1 MTSVPDNSSKLV
13 FTVPPELDGERLD
26 VCLARLATD
35 FSRVQ
40 IQKAIASGNVLRN
53 GKVQTAKRQTVSRD
67 DRIEFQVPEEPSMD
81 HVAAEHIPLDILY
94 EDDALLVIN
103 KPAGMVVH
111 PAAGNYTG
119 TVVNALLGRDQEI
132 LEEFDEADSMRPG
145 IVHRLDKDTSG
156 CLIIAKNGNAMHKL
170 SRSFADREVSKT
182 YMAIVAPAPKVMA
195 AEIRTQI
202 GRNPGNRKK
211 MAVVRSGG
219 RDAVTIFNVVRRG
232 KIGPNSAALLKV
244 RILTGRTHQIR
255 VHMSHY
261 GSPIIGDALYGGN
274 SRIAAPR
281 QMLHAWK
288 LSFPHPVTKE
298 MLSFESPFPADFQEY
313 MDQITEQ

>member
-156 CLIIAKNGNAMHKL
+156 GLVIAKNGNAMHKL

>member
-1 MTSVPDNSSKLV
+1 MTSVPDNSSKLA

-156 CLIIAKNGNAMHKL
+156 CLVIAKNGNAMHKL

-298 MLSFESPFPADFQEY
+298 MLSFESPFPAEFQEY

>member
-1 MTSVPDNSSKLV
+1 MTSVPDNSSKLE

-156 CLIIAKNGNAMHKL
+156 CLVIAKNGNAMHKL

>member
-156 CLIIAKNGNAMHKL
+156 CLVIAKNGNAMHKL

>member
-1 MTSVPDNSSKLV
+1 MTSVPDNSSKLA

-156 CLIIAKNGNAMHKL
+156 CLVIAKNGNAMHKL

-261 GSPIIGDALYGGN
+261 GTPIIGDALYGGN

>member
-1 MTSVPDNSSKLV
+1 MTSVPDNSSNLV

-156 CLIIAKNGNAMHKL
+156 CLVIAKNGNAMHKL

>member
-1 MTSVPDNSSKLV
+1 MTSVPDNSSKLA

-67 DRIEFQVPEEPSMD
+67 DLIEFQVPEEPSMD

-156 CLIIAKNGNAMHKL
+156 CLVIAKNGNAMHKL

>member
-156 CLIIAKNGNAMHKL
+156 CLVIAKNGNAMHKL

-202 GRNPGNRKK
+202 GRNPGNRTK

>member
-1 MTSVPDNSSKLV
+1 MTSVPDNSSKLA

-94 EDDALLVIN
+94 EDDALLAIN

-156 CLIIAKNGNAMHKL
+156 CLVIAKNGNAMHKL

>member
-1 MTSVPDNSSKLV
+1 METKICY
-13 FTVPPELDGERLD
+13 TVPPELDGERLD
-26 VCLARLATD
+26 VALSRLAKE

-40 IQKAIASGNVLRN
+40 IQKVIADGGVQWN
-53 GKVQTAKRQTVSRD
+53 GKTQTAKRQTVSQG
-67 DRIEFQVPEEPSMD
+67 DRIELRPPQDLPMD
-81 HVAAEHIPLDILY
+81 NVAAEQIPLDVLF
-94 EDDALLVIN
+94 EDESLLVIS

-119 TVVNALLGRDQEI
+119 TVVNALLGRDREI
-132 LEEFDEADSMRPG
+132 LEEFDETDAMRPG

-156 CLIIAKNGNAMHKL
+156 CLVIAKNGNAMHRLAK
-170 SRSFADREVSKT
+170 SFADRKVSKI
-182 YMAIVAPAPKVMA
+182 YMAIVAPAPRVMA
-195 AEIRTQI
+195 AEIKTQI
-202 GRNPGNRKK
+202 GRNPGNRRK

-261 GSPIIGDALYGGN
+261 GSPVIGDALYGGN
-274 SRIAAPR
+274 SRIPAPR

-288 LSFPHPVTKE
+288 LSFPHPLTGE
-298 MLSFESPFPADFQEY
+298 LLSFESPFPADFQNY
-313 MDQITEQ
+313 MDQITEP

>member
-1 MTSVPDNSSKLV
+1 MTSVPDNSSKLA

-156 CLIIAKNGNAMHKL
+156 CLVIAKNGNAMHKL

-219 RDAVTIFNVVRRG
+219 RNAVTIFNVVRRG

>member
-1 MTSVPDNSSKLV
+1 MTSVPDNSSKLA

-156 CLIIAKNGNAMHKL
+156 CLVIAKNGNAMHKL